1 MLCLIESVVL
11 LTKLMGIVTPLIL
24 SIVVAVAQRL
34 ILYTTQ
40 TQDRIVQ
47 RDRRDE
53 HKIVSYNLPVTRLYR
68 TWASMRGLG
77 KRKRGSPTHLRSRV
91 KSKCNIRE
99 HGRTTPVA
107 YELATDMY

>member
-68 TWASMRGLG
+68 TWASMRG
-77 KRKRGSPTHLRSRV
+77 RGEKKEMQSDVS
-91 KSKCNIRE
+91 
-99 HGRTTPVA
+99 A
-107 YELATDMY
+107 